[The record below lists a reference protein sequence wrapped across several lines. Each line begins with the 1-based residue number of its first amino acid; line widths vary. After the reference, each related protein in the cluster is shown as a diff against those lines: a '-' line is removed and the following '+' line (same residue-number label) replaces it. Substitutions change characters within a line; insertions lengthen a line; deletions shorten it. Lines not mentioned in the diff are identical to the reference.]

1 MRLSFRK
8 GLLILIC
15 TILLGGLVYLD
26 SVSEIE
32 NAKIE
37 LSFVLDDEIINAWEG
52 EDAYYLF
59 LPSYAETEK
68 LHFCLIPQSLK
79 Y

>member
-15 TILLGGLVYLD
+15 IILLGGLVYLD

-37 LSFVLDDEIINAWEG
+37 LSFVLDD
-52 EDAYYLF
+52 
-59 LPSYAETEK
+59 
-68 LHFCLIPQSLK
+68 
-79 Y
+79 